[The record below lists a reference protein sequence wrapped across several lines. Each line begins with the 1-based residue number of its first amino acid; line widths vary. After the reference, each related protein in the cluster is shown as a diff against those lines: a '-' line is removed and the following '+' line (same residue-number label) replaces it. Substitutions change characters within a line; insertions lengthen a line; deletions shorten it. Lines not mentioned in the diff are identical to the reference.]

1 MEVPNHT
8 QIPNVIID
16 RYMKE
21 LSLAQFKVL
30 IAICRK
36 TIGWHK
42 QSDYISIS
50 QIVEISGV
58 TAKTAVN
65 ALKDLERMDFI
76 VTQKKQR
83 STTHITLNY
92 DVTMVAS
99 NTTMVASNTVAMVA
113 STHTKETL
121 NKYKKG
127 KFIPTIDEVVTYFSD
142 NGYSRESAEKMYNFY
157 QASIS
162 NDRQKYW
169 KDSRGNP
176 VKNWKQ
182 KAQSVWFKP
191 ENKTKDQ
198 DSWSSQ
204 GFTSVDVL

>member
-65 ALKDLERMDFI
+65 ALKDLERMGFI

-113 STHTKETL
+113 STHTKENI
-121 NKYKKG
+121 NKYKKD
-127 KFIPTIDEVVTYFSD
+127 KFIPTIDEVVTYFLD

-162 NDRQKYW
+162 SNRQKYW

-182 KAQSVWFKP
+182 KAQAVWFKP
-191 ENKTKDQ
+191 ENKAKDQ